1 MNKTALRIILLLAL
15 LAAGVYATMNS
26 SFFKSELSETTPVM
40 QHKGSFA
47 PGEILV
53 KFKPGTPERILLSL
67 KEKLGVQDET
77 FIESIRVYHWKGNFD
92 TEEAIHT
99 LNRSRYVEYAEP
111 NYRVEIQE

>member
-1 MNKTALRIILLLAL
+1 MNKSSLWIIGLLAIVTAVSYL
-15 LAAGVYATMNS
+15 IIHSTFLNSQNADVIPLA
-26 SFFKSELSETTPVM
+26 

-47 PGEILV
+47 PGEVLV
-53 KFKPGTPERILLSL
+53 KFKPGTPERILIAL

-77 FIESIRVYHWKGNFD
+77 FIESISVYHWKGNFD